1 MEKIP
6 VRLIKI
12 TEVVHDT
19 HMPLMI
25 TVPRIDDAP
34 KCFMIV
40 GHGTF
45 LG

>member
-1 MEKIP
+1 MP
-6 VRLIKI
+6 VRLIKK
-12 TEVVHDT
+12 TEVVHDI